1 MNLSGADTGVFD
13 GGALLGLFLATVLFE
28 KLMKAMNH
36 FPGKNKRT
44 NRHATL
50 HTPWRVACLLKTG
63 LRIPRMGP
71 GWVLSWLEHHPDTT
85 RLWVPP
91 LVRINQ

>member
-36 FPGKNKRT
+36 SLGKTNTLTDTQHCILPGE
-44 NRHATL
+44 
-50 HTPWRVACLLKTG
+50 LLA
-63 LRIPRMGP
+63 
-71 GWVLSWLEHHPDTT
+71 S
-85 RLWVPP
+85 
-91 LVRINQ
+91 